1 MVGLDPPPVMT
12 ISSSTTTPSSSSSA
26 SASPSTLTQLPTS
39 PFTTRRQQTKMP
51 MLTFLA
57 TISLYTTATLVTY
70 LSLLPTATNASM
82 VVTTPSRVPLSFANR
97 KDPQSSTTLHTMVPP
112 PVDFALLGQMAALG
126 DFDALT
132 PVVTNGQQNTFES
145 NTFSILE
152 LAKVP
157 SGATVT
163 GGGGGSGKILS
174 VPVLLASFAIDP
186 PLQPT
191 TSGSPAPR
199 TAGAGI
205 TATCVL
211 DDAPH
216 QIYVAGNFK
225 QIPTS
230 ASIVNNSANANTS
243 IPVNTVPSSGLNYVG
258 MYDSRLKRF
267 MPMENGLDGPV
278 QDLLCD
284 PVTKQVY
291 VVGQFMGPLQLE
303 SRSKIGSSNSS
314 GYQTLSSFGGGVAVW
329 KRNPDA
335 TIESTPSTSS
345 SSETT
350 RASGSWAAL
359 PFKGVNGI
367 VTSVAKAQDG
377 TFYFGGQFDT
387 TTDGEAYSAPDTQPV
402 NLDIAKVMTGNGLN
416 AEQDRNIICQP
427 STAARG
433 NWIMQDNI
441 PGYWRVLFPYYI
453 TPTLFRLWNVDTT
466 QGPEFA
472 NRGTKTFSIMALPS
486 NQFLNLSYI
495 DPITHLQHYC
505 TVCTLESRSVA
516 ATVQQ
521 GYQDFLVVTP
531 TLLNAAQVDIVSWD
545 GLGGGLG
552 GVEVYQ
558 SEIFVR
564 AVDELNFSS
573 KCASNYA
580 EAVASIASGTNHK
593 DSKDMTAYS
602 SFLGADWVMT
612 KMEDGWQTVQA
623 ANISATDAVSR
634 KQAYVD
640 MSPYLQESGLYDV
653 YFYTPGCSGGSSS
666 GAKGSKPS
674 NACADRGFVD
684 VSMYFGSPDNVI
696 TLTLSQTNT
705 ADKYDK
711 IYSGMISH
719 TTPDF
724 RPHVVVGPSTTK
736 TGTSG
741 GGATQT
747 VIVDSI
753 QFVKQATLNNTN
765 SLIFYRPSTSVV
777 ASSGSEKERK
787 DTAQGLDYS
796 TWGNLPT
803 QIPSGS
809 LVNAL
814 VSYFGPFG
822 ASVTATSTLFIA
834 GAFQG
839 TTYSNI
845 VGWDGSNYQGLGGS
859 GASSGLDGIVSGMAL
874 YQSSLY
880 VVGSFHRALTTSVA
894 SMPDFGGLAVY
905 DIVSQTWTPF
915 GNATQTFQPNAQFR
929 SIELSTSPNGQFQ
942 FIISG
947 QFSWTEGTG
956 GENRI
961 ETLAVWDLDNQRWV
975 RDQQK
980 STSGEFPF
988 GFVRGEISYLNRV
1001 FGSNSNP
1008 GSEGSSSS
1016 SPVFLVAGQIDSL
1029 DAYQVNSPESIA
1041 WLTTSGILKTTNL
1054 SPTISTSS
1062 PAGGF
1067 ASDDVSGKTSA
1078 STATTSLSKTNAGIM
1093 YFNPTADAWV
1103 TLVAGAHADG
1113 SIGAGFFNSPTASSP
1128 VLSFK
1133 QLKLVTASSSPITGE
1148 VLALGLQK
1156 DEQSG
1161 FTAKGSGSDLLLLGG
1176 AFKSTS
1182 SPAVTSLLIYDLNT
1196 DQPITST
1203 PELQGSPN
1211 RGDPVVNVIKPRP
1224 GDKTG
1229 ALVIA
1234 GHFSGV
1240 GSEVSCE
1247 LICLWD
1253 PAQARTAIDKKK
1265 PLEGSFRNIYGNG
1278 AGSKK
1283 HLGVLKGVVNDIA
1296 FEDDKSMFVAGD
1308 LIVNGVACG
1317 VASFNFDNGK
1327 WTTFGSI
1334 LNSSKSSSSSATTT
1348 RPPGPDTLP
1357 GPVTAI
1363 AHDSLFHRFFVA
1375 GRSVTDGSAY
1385 FKKWNGERFVRVS
1398 SDFMPTSEIHRIE
1411 ILPASKDAPN
1421 RAPVPTTTQ
1430 STPSSPTD
1438 DDDSN
1443 DSSSNPNDTTT
1454 APASPSSPSSATAST
1469 AASANFVD
1477 PNDTTNILEQGYILL
1492 ISGKIVLGN
1501 PSSSYSLSASGSAAT
1516 VGSMSAT
1523 SSRQESSSLAFFD
1536 GQSWFPFLQSSRN
1549 ASNSLSPS
1557 SFVADKTVTSGS
1569 SQMTARD
1576 LLHLSQR
1583 HPDDFSHL
1591 LTKRVDPVPP
1601 TIPPTTL
1608 QGHIRVRDQG
1618 IFRALAIAHL
1628 PRIIAR
1634 EYLSVPL
1641 VILIS
1646 IATSLALIAL
1656 IVFLGFLYVWLKR
1669 RFSRSDPAAAA
1680 TRPRLG
1686 SSFMEDGYDG
1696 YLRRTGGPRGG
1707 AYSTDSSLGT
1717 SHGATY
1723 VGGSTTAMTSKKSGS
1738 FFKRSKSGKNSE
1750 PESSSALMESLGITS
1765 ALETARLYRA
1775 QRKNSA
1781 GAVNT
1786 LVGSPIMR
1794 EKPGTLG
1801 AFAGESLAGEGGGSQ
1816 NGSEGTAGSGPRVYR
1831 PNSTIQEA
1839 TGALVTEFMR
1849 THEQQ
1854 RSTTAGTGVAAVD
1867 APLDDDEDMPP
1878 SPDRRSKKS
1887 RHSGPNQPGTVRDS
1901 TASDLTNPAS
1911 QSRYASLL
1919 SAHNISSPGPGTG
1932 AIATTPTSPATAMT
1946 TPSDAIHSAHPSY
1959 LHNPNRDST
1968 ASNRTSTPFGNNLSG
1983 VNVIYYARYPFRAR
1997 EIGELGFKAGERIL
2011 VVDMSDD
2018 IWWMGVVQDPVT
2030 GQQMHGVF
2038 PSNYVAT
2045 TP

>member
-1 MVGLDPPPVMT
+1 
-12 ISSSTTTPSSSSSA
+12 
-26 SASPSTLTQLPTS
+26 
-39 PFTTRRQQTKMP
+39 
-51 MLTFLA
+51 
-57 TISLYTTATLVTY
+57 
-70 LSLLPTATNASM
+70 
-82 VVTTPSRVPLSFANR
+82 
-97 KDPQSSTTLHTMVPP
+97 MVPP

-132 PVVTNGQQNTFES
+132 PVVTTGQQNTFEF

-157 SGATVT
+157 SATAT
-163 GGGGGSGKILS
+163 AGGGGAGKILS

-191 TSGSPAPR
+191 TSGSPASR

-230 ASIVNNSANANTS
+230 ASMVNNSANANSS
-243 IPVNTVPSSGLNYVG
+243 IPVNMVPTSGLNYVG
-258 MYDSRLKRF
+258 MYDSRLKRLL
-267 MPMENGLDGPV
+267 PMENGLNGPV

-284 PVTKQVY
+284 SVTKQVY

-303 SRSKIGSSNSS
+303 SRSDIESSNSS

-329 KRNPDA
+329 KRSPDA
-335 TIESTPSTSS
+335 TIESNPTSS
-345 SSETT
+345 PSSSAIT
-350 RASGSWAAL
+350 RASGSWEAL
-359 PFKGVNGI
+359 PFKGVDGI
-367 VTSVAKAQDG
+367 VTSVTRTQDG
-377 TFYFGGQFDT
+377 TVYFGGQFDT

-472 NRGTKTFSIMALPS
+472 NRGTKTFSIVALPS
-486 NQFLNLSYI
+486 NQVLNLSYI
-495 DPITHLQHYC
+495 DPISNLQQYC

-516 ATVQQ
+516 ATVDQE
-521 GYQDFLVVTP
+521 YQDFLVATP
-531 TLLNAAQVDIVSWD
+531 TLLNAVQVDIVSWD

-552 GVEVYQ
+552 GIEVYQ

-623 ANISATDAVSR
+623 ANISATDAASR

-653 YFYTPGCSGGSSS
+653 YLYTPACSGSSSS
-666 GAKGSKPS
+666 GATESKSS

-719 TTPDF
+719 TTSDF
-724 RPHVVVGPSTTK
+724 RPHVVVGPSVAK
-736 TGTSG
+736 TGTGG
-741 GGATQT
+741 GGATQN

-765 SLIFYRPSTSVV
+765 GLIFYRPSTSVLV
-777 ASSGSEKERK
+777 SSDSEKERK
-787 DTAQGLDYS
+787 DTVQGLDYS

-880 VVGSFHRALTTSVA
+880 VVGSFHSALTTSVA
-894 SMPDFGGLAVY
+894 SVPDFGGLAVY

-929 SIELSTSPNGQFQ
+929 SIELSTGPNGQFQ

-947 QFSWTEGTG
+947 QFSWTEGG
-956 GENRI
+956 SGENCI

-980 STSGEFPF
+980 SPSGGFPF

-1001 FGSNSNP
+1001 FGSNSNL
-1008 GSEGSSSS
+1008 GSEGSSPS
-1016 SPVFLVAGQIDSL
+1016 SPVLLVAGQIDSL
-1029 DAYQVNSPESIA
+1029 DSYQVGPAENVA
-1041 WLTTSGILKTTNL
+1041 WLTKSGILKTTNL

-1062 PAGGF
+1062 PTAGS
-1067 ASDDVSGKTSA
+1067 ASDDVSGTISA
-1078 STATTSLSKTNAGIM
+1078 SNATTSLSKTNAGIM
-1093 YFNPTADAWV
+1093 YFDPTTEAWV
-1103 TLVAGAHADG
+1103 TLVGGAHANG
-1113 SIGAGFFNSPTASSP
+1113 SIGAGYFNHPTDSNPTLSFKRLNLATASSP
-1128 VLSFK
+1128 L
-1133 QLKLVTASSSPITGE
+1133 ITGE

-1161 FTAKGSGSDLLLLGG
+1161 FKAKGSGSDLLLLGG

-1182 SPAVTSLLIYDLNT
+1182 GIASLLIYDLNT
-1196 DQPITST
+1196 DQPIAST
-1203 PELQGSPN
+1203 PALRGSPN
-1211 RGDPVVNVIKPRP
+1211 RGYPVVNVIKPRP

-1234 GHFSGV
+1234 GDFSGV
-1240 GSEVSCE
+1240 GSGVSCE

-1265 PLEGSFRNIYGNG
+1265 PLEGSFRNVYSDG

-1296 FEDDKSMFVAGD
+1296 FED
-1308 LIVNGVACG
+1308 
-1317 VASFNFDNGK
+1317 
-1327 WTTFGSI
+1327 WTTFGSM
-1334 LNSSKSSSSSATTT
+1334 LDSSKSSSSSANTA

-1363 AHDSLFHRFFVA
+1363 AHDSLFHSFFVA

-1398 SDFMPTSEIHRIE
+1398 PDFMPTSEIHRME

-1421 RAPVPTTTQ
+1421 RAPVATAIQ
-1430 STPSSPTD
+1430 STPPSPTD

-1454 APASPSSPSSATAST
+1454 TTPPSSASPSSATAST
-1469 AASANFVD
+1469 AASAKIVD

-1501 PSSSYSLSASGSAAT
+1501 PSSSYSLSESGSAAT

-1549 ASNSLSPS
+1549 ASASLSPL
-1557 SFVADKTVTSGS
+1557 SFVADATVASAS
-1569 SQMTARD
+1569 AQMAARD
-1576 LLHLSQR
+1576 LH
-1583 HPDDFSHL
+1583 HL
-1591 LTKRVDPVPP
+1591 LQRNSEDTLHHLHTKRVDPTPP
-1601 TIPPTTL
+1601 TIPPTPL

-1634 EYLSVPL
+1634 KYLSVPL
-1641 VILIS
+1641 VILVS
-1646 IATSLALIAL
+1646 IAISLALIAL
-1656 IVFLGFLYVWLKR
+1656 IVLLGFLYVWLKR
-1669 RFSRSDPAAAA
+1669 RLSKHDPAAAA

-1707 AYSTDSSLGT
+1707 VYPTDSSLGT
-1717 SHGATY
+1717 SQGAAF
-1723 VGGSTTAMTSKKSGS
+1723 VGGSTTAMASKKLGS
-1738 FFKRSKSGKNSE
+1738 FFKRSKSEKNSE

-1765 ALETARLYRA
+1765 ALESARLYRT
-1775 QRKNSA
+1775 QRNNST
-1781 GAVNT
+1781 GAANT
-1786 LVGSPIMR
+1786 LVGSPTMR
-1794 EKPGTLG
+1794 EKPGIVDT
-1801 AFAGESLAGEGGGSQ
+1801 FAGESLAGEGGRSQDGSD
-1816 NGSEGTAGSGPRVYR
+1816 GSTGNRPKVYR

-1839 TGALVTEFMR
+1839 TGAMVTEFVR

-1854 RSTTAGTGVAAVD
+1854 RSTTAGTGVSAGD

-1887 RHSGPNQPGTVRDS
+1887 RHSGPNQPDTVRDS
-1901 TASDLTNPAS
+1901 TASDLTNPTLS

-1919 SAHNISSPGPGTG
+1919 SAHNNVSSPRAGNG

-1946 TPSDAIHSAHPSY
+1946 TPSDAIHSAHY

-1968 ASNRTSTPFGNNLSG
+1968 TSNRTSTPFGSNLPG
-1983 VNVIYYARYPFRAR
+1983 GNAIYYSRYPFRAR

>member
-1 MVGLDPPPVMT
+1 MVV
-12 ISSSTTTPSSSSSA
+12 
-26 SASPSTLTQLPTS
+26 ASP
-39 PFTTRRQQTKMP
+39 
-51 MLTFLA
+51 A
-57 TISLYTTATLVTY
+57 
-70 LSLLPTATNASM
+70 
-82 VVTTPSRVPLSFANR
+82 RVPLSITNR
-97 KDPQSSTTLHTMVPP
+97 KDTQSPTVLHTMVPP
-112 PVDFALLGQMAALG
+112 PVDFALLGQMAVLG

-132 PVVTNGQQNTFES
+132 PVITTGQQNTFES

-152 LAKVP
+152 LTKVP
-157 SGATVT
+157 SATAT
-163 GGGGGSGKILS
+163 GGRGTGKILS
-174 VPVLLASFAIDP
+174 VPVLLGSFAIDP
-186 PLQPT
+186 PLQPPT
-191 TSGSPAPR
+191 PGSPVSR
-199 TAGAGI
+199 TATAGI

-216 QIYVAGNFK
+216 QIYIAGNFK
-225 QIPTS
+225 QIPTT
-230 ASIVNNSANANTS
+230 ITMINNSTNSNSPIPANTF
-243 IPVNTVPSSGLNYVG
+243 PSSGLNYVG

-267 MPMENGLDGPV
+267 LPMENGLDGPV

-284 PVTKQVY
+284 SITKQVY

-303 SRSKIGSSNSS
+303 SLSEIGSSNSS
-314 GYQTLSSFGGGVAVW
+314 GYQILSSFGGGAAVW
-329 KRNPDA
+329 KRRSDVP
-335 TIESTPSTSS
+335 IESDSS
-345 SSETT
+345 SSMESSSVAT
-350 RASGSWAAL
+350 RASGNWAAL

-367 VTSVAKAQDG
+367 VTSVTKAQDG

-427 STAARG
+427 STAAHG
-433 NWIMQDNI
+433 NWVMRDNI

-453 TPTLFRLWNVDTT
+453 TPTLFRLWNVDTN

-472 NRGTKTFSIMALPS
+472 NRGTKTFSILALPS

-495 DPITHLQHYC
+495 DPITHLQQYC

-516 ATVQQ
+516 ATVHQ

-531 TLLNAAQVDIVSWD
+531 TLLNAAQIDIVSWE

-580 EAVASIASGTNHK
+580 EAAALNASGTNHK
-593 DSKDMTAYS
+593 DNKDRTAYS
-602 SFLGADWVMT
+602 SFLGADWVTT
-612 KMEDGWQTVQA
+612 KMEGGWQTVQV
-623 ANISATDAVSR
+623 ANVSATDAASR
-634 KQAYVD
+634 QQAYVD

-653 YFYTPGCSGGSSS
+653 YFYTPACSGGSSS
-666 GAKGSKPS
+666 GATGSKPS
-674 NACADRGFVD
+674 NACTDRGFVD
-684 VSMYFGSPDNVI
+684 VSMYFGSSDNVI

-724 RPHVVVGPSTTK
+724 RPHVVVRPSAAK

-777 ASSGSEKERK
+777 TSDFEKDSK
-787 DTAQGLDYS
+787 DTIQGLDDS

-822 ASVTATSTLFIA
+822 SSATPTSMLFIA

-845 VGWDGSNYQGLGGS
+845 VGWDGSNYQDLGGGGS
-859 GASSGLDGIVSGMAL
+859 SSGLDGIVSGMAL

-880 VVGSFHRALTTSVA
+880 VVGSFHRALTTSTAAV
-894 SMPDFGGLAVY
+894 SDFGGLAIY

-929 SIELSTSPNGQFQ
+929 SIELSTGPNGQFQ
-942 FIISG
+942 FIIAG
-947 QFSWTEGTG
+947 QFSWTG
-956 GENRI
+956 GENRT
-961 ETLAVWDLDNQRWV
+961 ETSAVWDLDNQRWV
-975 RDQQK
+975 RGQQK
-980 STSGEFPF
+980 SADNEFQF
-988 GFVRGEISYLNRV
+988 GYVQGEISYLNRV
-1001 FGSNSNP
+1001 LGSSSNTA
-1008 GSEGSSSS
+1008 SEGSSSS
-1016 SPVFLVAGQIDSL
+1016 SPVLLVAGMIDSL
-1029 DAYQVNSPESIA
+1029 DTYQVGSPENVA
-1041 WLTTSGILKTTNL
+1041 WLTTSGVLKTTNL
-1054 SPTISTSS
+1054 SPAILTSS
-1062 PAGGF
+1062 PAPGF
-1067 ASDDVSGKTSA
+1067 ASDDVSGATSA
-1078 STATTSLSKTNAGIM
+1078 STATTSLSQTNAGIM
-1093 YFNPTADAWV
+1093 YYNPTAGAWV
-1103 TLVAGAHADG
+1103 TLVGGAHADG
-1113 SIGAGFFNSPTASSP
+1113 SIGAGYFNSPTASNP
-1128 VLSFK
+1128 VLTFK
-1133 QLKLVTASSSPITGE
+1133 QLNLAAASSSPITGE

-1156 DEQSG
+1156 EEQSG

-1176 AFKSTS
+1176 SFKSAS
-1182 SPAVTSLLIYDLNT
+1182 SPGISSLLIYDLYT
-1196 DQPITST
+1196 DQPIAAT
-1203 PELQGSPN
+1203 PALRGFSN
-1211 RGDPVVNVIKPRP
+1211 RGNPIVNVIKSRP
-1224 GDKTG
+1224 GHKSG

-1234 GHFSGV
+1234 GDFSGV
-1240 GSEVSCE
+1240 GNEVSCE
-1247 LICLWD
+1247 LICVWD

-1265 PLEGSFRNIYGNG
+1265 SLEGSFRNVYGDG
-1278 AGSKK
+1278 TGSKK
-1283 HLGVLKGVVNDIA
+1283 HMGVLKGVVNDIT
-1296 FEDDKSMFVAGD
+1296 FEDDKNMFVAGD

-1317 VASFNFDNGK
+1317 VASFNFDHGK

-1334 LNSSKSSSSSATTT
+1334 LDSPKSSSSPSAATT
-1348 RPPGPDTLP
+1348 RSPGPDTLP
-1357 GPVTAI
+1357 GPVSAI

-1385 FKKWNGERFVRVS
+1385 FKKWNGQRFVRVS

-1421 RAPVPTTTQ
+1421 RSATVSSSSAAPIQPTA
-1430 STPSSPTD
+1430 SSPTD
-1438 DDDSN
+1438 DDHN
-1443 DSSSNPNDTTT
+1443 DPPSNPNDTATT
-1454 APASPSSPSSATAST
+1454 TPPSSSSPPLATASA
-1469 AASANFVD
+1469 AASGNIID

-1516 VGSMSAT
+1516 MGSMSAT

-1549 ASNSLSPS
+1549 ASISVSPS
-1557 SFVADKTVTSGS
+1557 SFVADATTASVSP
-1569 SQMTARD
+1569 QLTARD
-1576 LLHLSQR
+1576 LLHLSQQ
-1583 HPDDFSHL
+1583 HPGDLSHFL
-1591 LTKRVDPVPP
+1591 AKRADLTSSP
-1601 TIPPTTL
+1601 TIPPTPL

-1646 IATSLALIAL
+1646 IAISLALITL
-1656 IVFLGFLYVWLKR
+1656 IVLFGFLYIWLKR
-1669 RFSRSDPAAAA
+1669 RLSKDDSAAAA

-1696 YLRRTGGPRGG
+1696 YLHRTGGPRGG
-1707 AYSTDSSLGT
+1707 LYSADSSLGP
-1717 SHGATY
+1717 SQGAAF
-1723 VGGSTTAMTSKKSGS
+1723 VEGSTTAMAPKKSGS
-1738 FFKRSKSGKNSE
+1738 FFRRSKSEKNNE
-1750 PESSSALMESLGITS
+1750 PESSQALMESLGITS
-1765 ALETARLYRA
+1765 ALESARVYRA
-1775 QRKNSA
+1775 QRKNST
-1781 GAVNT
+1781 GAVNALAGRPT
-1786 LVGSPIMR
+1786 MR
-1794 EKPGTLG
+1794 EKPGTVG
-1801 AFAGESLAGEGGGSQ
+1801 TFAGMSVAGGGGGGVGGGSGSQ
-1816 NGSEGTAGSGPRVYR
+1816 NGSEGSNSTGTMVYR

-1839 TGALVTEFMR
+1839 TGAMVTEFVR
-1849 THEQQ
+1849 SHEQQ
-1854 RSTTAGTGVAAVD
+1854 RSATADASVGAGD
-1867 APLDDDEDMPP
+1867 APLDDEEDMPP

-1887 RHSGPNQPGTVRDS
+1887 RQSGLYPPGTVRDS
-1901 TASDLTNPAS
+1901 TASDLTNPTP
-1911 QSRYASLL
+1911 SRYASLL
-1919 SAHNISSPGPGTG
+1919 SAHNISSPGGTG
-1932 AIATTPTSPATAMT
+1932 AMATTPTSPATAMT

-1959 LHNPNRDST
+1959 LHNSTRDST
-1968 ASNRTSTPFGNNLSG
+1968 TSTSNRTSTPFGNNLPG
-1983 VNVIYYARYPFRAR
+1983 GNVIYYARYPFRAR

-2018 IWWMGVVQDPVT
+2018 VWWMGVVQDPVT
-2030 GQQMHGVF
+2030 GQQMHGFLDATIPKLKVDIAKGTVF
-2038 PSNYVAT
+2038 TMMS
-2045 TP
+2045 

>member
-1 MVGLDPPPVMT
+1 MM
-12 ISSSTTTPSSSSSA
+12 
-26 SASPSTLTQLPTS
+26 
-39 PFTTRRQQTKMP
+39 
-51 MLTFLA
+51 
-57 TISLYTTATLVTY
+57 
-70 LSLLPTATNASM
+70 
-82 VVTTPSRVPLSFANR
+82 
-97 KDPQSSTTLHTMVPP
+97 PP
-112 PVDFALLGQMAALG
+112 PVDFALLGQMAVLG

-132 PVVTNGQQNTFES
+132 PVITTGQQNTFES

-157 SGATVT
+157 SVTAIAT
-163 GGGGGSGKILS
+163 GGKETKKILS
-174 VPVLLASFAIDP
+174 VPVLLASFVIDP

-191 TSGSPAPR
+191 TPGSPVSG
-199 TAGAGI
+199 TASTGI
-205 TATCVL
+205 AATCVL

-216 QIYVAGNFK
+216 QIYIAGNFK
-225 QIPTS
+225 QVLTTTPMINDST
-230 ASIVNNSANANTS
+230 NSNSS
-243 IPVNTVPSSGLNYVG
+243 IPSNTFPSSGLNYVG

-267 MPMENGLDGPV
+267 LPMENGLDGPV

-284 PVTKQVY
+284 SVTKQVY

-303 SRSKIGSSNSS
+303 SLSEIGSSNSS

-329 KRNPDA
+329 KRTPDV
-335 TIESTPSTSS
+335 TIESDSS
-345 SSETT
+345 SSTASSSMTT
-350 RASGSWAAL
+350 RASGGWAAL

-367 VTSVAKAQDG
+367 VTSVARTQDG

-387 TTDGEAYSAPDTQPV
+387 TTDGEAYNAPDTQPV
-402 NLDIAKVMTGNGLN
+402 NLDSAKVMTGNGLN

-433 NWIMQDNI
+433 NWIMRDNI

-453 TPTLFRLWNVDTT
+453 TPTLFRLWNVDTN

-472 NRGTKTFSIMALPS
+472 NRGTKTFSILALPS

-495 DPITHLQHYC
+495 DPITHLHQYC

-516 ATVQQ
+516 ATVHH
-521 GYQDFLVVTP
+521 GYQDFLVVNP
-531 TLLNAAQVDIVSWD
+531 TLLNAAQIDIVSWE

-552 GVEVYQ
+552 GIEVYQ

-564 AVDELNFSS
+564 AVNELNFSS
-573 KCASNYA
+573 KCAANYA
-580 EAVASIASGTNHK
+580 EAVASIAPGTNHK
-593 DSKDMTAYS
+593 DSKDMTPYS

-612 KMEDGWQTVQA
+612 KLEDGWQTVQA
-623 ANISATDAVSR
+623 ANISATDAASR
-634 KQAYVD
+634 QQAYVD

-653 YFYTPGCSGGSSS
+653 YFYTPACSSGSSS
-666 GAKGSKPS
+666 GATGAKPS

-684 VSMYFGSPDNVI
+684 VSMYFSSPDNVI

-711 IYSGMISH
+711 IYSGMVSH

-724 RPHVVVGPSTTK
+724 RPHVVVRPSAAK
-736 TGTSG
+736 AGTSG
-741 GGATQT
+741 GGTTQT

-765 SLIFYRPSTSVV
+765 SLVFYRPSTSGVT
-777 ASSGSEKERK
+777 SNSEKDSK
-787 DTAQGLDYS
+787 DAVQGLDYS
-796 TWGNLPT
+796 TWGNLLT

-809 LVNAL
+809 LINAL

-822 ASVTATSTLFIA
+822 SSATATSTLFIA

-845 VGWDGSNYQGLGGS
+845 VGWDGSNYQGLGGGS
-859 GASSGLDGIVSGMAL
+859 SSSGLDGIVSGMAL

-880 VVGSFHRALTTSVA
+880 VVGSFHGALTTSTTAV
-894 SMPDFGGLAVY
+894 SDFGGLAIY

-929 SIELSTSPNGQFQ
+929 SIELSTDPNGQFQ
-942 FIISG
+942 FIIVG
-947 QFSWTEGTG
+947 QFSWNEGE
-956 GENRI
+956 ENRT

-980 STSGEFPF
+980 SADNEFQF
-988 GFVRGEISYLNRV
+988 GSVQGEISYLNRV
-1001 FGSNSNP
+1001 LGSNSNTTF
-1008 GSEGSSSS
+1008 GGLSSS
-1016 SPVFLVAGQIDSL
+1016 SPVLLVAGMIDSL
-1029 DAYQVNSPESIA
+1029 DTYQISSPENVA
-1041 WLTTSGILKTTNL
+1041 WLTTSGVLKTTNL
-1054 SPTISTSS
+1054 SPASSTFSSAAGFANDDVSGTISTSS
-1062 PAGGF
+1062 
-1067 ASDDVSGKTSA
+1067 
-1078 STATTSLSKTNAGIM
+1078 ATTSLSQTNAGIM
-1093 YFNPTADAWV
+1093 YYNPTAEAWV
-1103 TLVAGAHADG
+1103 TLVGGAHADG
-1113 SIGAGFFNSPTASSP
+1113 SIGAGYFNSPTASNP

-1133 QLKLVTASSSPITGE
+1133 QLNLASASSSPITGE

-1156 DEQSG
+1156 EEQSG

-1176 AFKSTS
+1176 SFKSTS
-1182 SPAVTSLLIYDLNT
+1182 SPGISSQLIYDLYT
-1196 DQPITST
+1196 DQPIVAT
-1203 PELQGSPN
+1203 PALRGSPN
-1211 RGDPVVNVIKPRP
+1211 RGDPIVNVIKPRP
-1224 GDKTG
+1224 GDKSG

-1234 GHFSGV
+1234 GDFSGV

-1265 PLEGSFRNIYGNG
+1265 SLEGSFRNVYGDG

-1283 HLGVLKGVVNDIA
+1283 HLGVLKGVVNDIT
-1296 FEDDKSMFVAGD
+1296 FEDDKNMFVAGD

-1317 VASFNFDNGK
+1317 VASFNFDHGK

-1334 LNSSKSSSSSATTT
+1334 LDSSKSSSSSSSAATA
-1348 RPPGPDTLP
+1348 RPPRPDTLP

-1385 FKKWNGERFVRVS
+1385 FKKWNGQRFVRVS
-1398 SDFMPTSEIHRIE
+1398 PDFMPTSEIHRIE

-1421 RAPVPTTTQ
+1421 RSPSVSSSSAATTQ
-1430 STPSSPTD
+1430 STPSSPID
-1438 DDDSN
+1438 DDPIDLP
-1443 DSSSNPNDTTT
+1443 SNPNDTAATT
-1454 APASPSSPSSATAST
+1454 PSSSSSPPPATATT
-1469 AASANFVD
+1469 AASGNNID

-1523 SSRQESSSLAFFD
+1523 SSRQESSSLVFFD

-1549 ASNSLSPS
+1549 ASVSLSPS
-1557 SFVADKTVTSGS
+1557 SFVADATTASVSP
-1569 SQMTARD
+1569 QLAARD
-1576 LLHLSQR
+1576 ILYLSQQY
-1583 HPDDFSHL
+1583 PGDLSHL
-1591 LTKRVDPVPP
+1591 AKRADLISP
-1601 TIPPTTL
+1601 TIPPTPL
-1608 QGHIRVRDQG
+1608 QGYIRVRDQG

-1646 IATSLALIAL
+1646 VAISLALITL
-1656 IVFLGFLYVWLKR
+1656 IVFFGFLYVWLKR
-1669 RFSRSDPAAAA
+1669 RLSKDDPAAAA

-1696 YLRRTGGPRGG
+1696 YLRRTDGPREGL
-1707 AYSTDSSLGT
+1707 YSTDSSLGP
-1717 SHGATY
+1717 SQGAAF
-1723 VGGSTTAMTSKKSGS
+1723 VEGSITAMASKKSGS
-1738 FFKRSKSGKNSE
+1738 FFKRSKSEKNNE
-1750 PESSSALMESLGITS
+1750 PESPLAFMESLGITS
-1765 ALETARLYRA
+1765 ALESARLYRA
-1775 QRKNSA
+1775 QRNNSA
-1781 GAVNT
+1781 GAGNT
-1786 LVGSPIMR
+1786 LASRSTMR
-1794 EKPGTLG
+1794 KKPGTVG
-1801 AFAGESLAGEGGGSQ
+1801 MSAGMSVAGGGGGGGRGSQ
-1816 NGSEGTAGSGPRVYR
+1816 NGSEGSTGTGTMMYR

-1839 TGALVTEFMR
+1839 TGAMVTEFVR

-1854 RSTTAGTGVAAVD
+1854 RSATAGAGVGAGD
-1867 APLDDDEDMPP
+1867 APLDDDEDMPR
-1878 SPDRRSKKS
+1878 SPERRSKIS
-1887 RHSGPNQPGTVRDS
+1887 RQSELYPPGTVRDS
-1901 TASDLTNPAS
+1901 TASDLTNPTPS

-1919 SAHNISSPGPGTG
+1919 GAHNNNNNISSPEGNC
-1932 AIATTPTSPATAMT
+1932 AMATTPTSPATAMT
-1946 TPSDAIHSAHPSY
+1946 TPGAAIHSAHPSY

-1968 ASNRTSTPFGNNLSG
+1968 TSTSNRTSTPFGNNLPG
-1983 VNVIYYARYPFRAR
+1983 GNVIYYARYPFRAR

-2018 IWWMGVVQDPVT
+2018 VWWMGVVQDPVT

>member
-1 MVGLDPPPVMT
+1 
-12 ISSSTTTPSSSSSA
+12 
-26 SASPSTLTQLPTS
+26 
-39 PFTTRRQQTKMP
+39 
-51 MLTFLA
+51 
-57 TISLYTTATLVTY
+57 
-70 LSLLPTATNASM
+70 
-82 VVTTPSRVPLSFANR
+82 
-97 KDPQSSTTLHTMVPP
+97 MVPP

-132 PVVTNGQQNTFES
+132 PVVTTGQQNTFES

-157 SGATVT
+157 SATAT
-163 GGGGGSGKILS
+163 AGGGGAGKILS

-191 TSGSPAPR
+191 TSGSPAPG
-199 TAGAGI
+199 TASAGI

-230 ASIVNNSANANTS
+230 ASMVNNSANANSS
-243 IPVNTVPSSGLNYVG
+243 IPVNTVPTSGLNYVG

-267 MPMENGLDGPV
+267 LPMENGLNGPV

-284 PVTKQVY
+284 SVTKQVY

-303 SRSKIGSSNSS
+303 SHSEIGSSNSS

-329 KRNPDA
+329 KRSPDA
-335 TIESTPSTSS
+335 TIESNPISS
-345 SSETT
+345 SPSSSAIT

-359 PFKGVNGI
+359 PFKGVDGI
-367 VTSVAKAQDG
+367 VTSVTRTQDG
-377 TFYFGGQFDT
+377 TVYFGGQFDT

-427 STAARG
+427 STASRG

-466 QGPEFA
+466 QGPEFV

-486 NQFLNLSYI
+486 NQVLNLSYI
-495 DPITHLQHYC
+495 DPISHLQQYC

-516 ATVQQ
+516 ATVDQ
-521 GYQDFLVVTP
+521 GYQDFLVATP
-531 TLLNAAQVDIVSWD
+531 TLLNAVQVDIVSWD

-552 GVEVYQ
+552 GIEVYQ

-580 EAVASIASGTNHK
+580 EAVASIASGTNYK

-602 SFLGADWVMT
+602 SFLGADWAIT

-623 ANISATDAVSR
+623 ANISATDVASR

-653 YFYTPGCSGGSSS
+653 YLYTPACSGSSSS
-666 GAKGSKPS
+666 GATGSKPS

-724 RPHVVVGPSTTK
+724 RPHVVVGPSVAK
-736 TGTSG
+736 TGTGG
-741 GGATQT
+741 GGATQN

-765 SLIFYRPSTSVV
+765 SLIFYRPSTSVL
-777 ASSGSEKERK
+777 ASSDSEKERK
-787 DTAQGLDYS
+787 DTVQGLDYS

-859 GASSGLDGIVSGMAL
+859 GASSGLDGIVSGMGL

-880 VVGSFHRALTTSVA
+880 VVGSFHSALTTSVA
-894 SMPDFGGLAVY
+894 SVPDFGGLAVY

-929 SIELSTSPNGQFQ
+929 SIELSTGPNGQFQ

-947 QFSWTEGTG
+947 QFSWIEGG
-956 GENRI
+956 SGENWI

-1008 GSEGSSSS
+1008 VSEGSSLT
-1016 SPVFLVAGQIDSL
+1016 SPVLLVAGQIDSL
-1029 DAYQVNSPESIA
+1029 DSYQVGSAENVA
-1041 WLTTSGILKTTNL
+1041 WLTTSGIVKTTNL
-1054 SPTISTSS
+1054 SPAILTSS
-1062 PAGGF
+1062 PTAGF
-1067 ASDDVSGKTSA
+1067 ASDDVSGTTSA

-1093 YFNPTADAWV
+1093 YFDPTAETWL
-1103 TLVAGAHADG
+1103 TLVGGAHADG
-1113 SIGAGFFNSPTASSP
+1113 SIGAGYFNSPTDSNP
-1128 VLSFK
+1128 ILSFK
-1133 QLKLVTASSSPITGE
+1133 RLNLATASSSLITGE

-1161 FTAKGSGSDLLLLGG
+1161 FKAKGSGSDLLLLGG
-1176 AFKSTS
+1176 TFKSTS
-1182 SPAVTSLLIYDLNT
+1182 GITSLLIYDLNT
-1196 DQPITST
+1196 DQPIAST
-1203 PELQGSPN
+1203 PALRGSPN
-1211 RGDPVVNVIKPRP
+1211 SGDPVVKVIKPRP

-1234 GHFSGV
+1234 GDFSGV

-1265 PLEGSFRNIYGNG
+1265 PLEGSFRNVYNDG

-1296 FEDDKSMFVAGD
+1296 FEDDKNMFVAGD
-1308 LIVNGVACG
+1308 LIVDGVACG
-1317 VASFNFDNGK
+1317 VASFNFDHGK
-1327 WTTFGSI
+1327 WTTFGSMQD
-1334 LNSSKSSSSSATTT
+1334 SSKSSTSSATTA

-1363 AHDSLFHRFFVA
+1363 AHDSLFHSFFVA
-1375 GRSVTDGSAY
+1375 GWSVTDGSAY
-1385 FKKWNGERFVRVS
+1385 FKKWNGERFIRVS
-1398 SDFMPTSEIHRIE
+1398 PDFMPTSEIHRIE

-1421 RAPVPTTTQ
+1421 RAPVATAIQ
-1430 STPSSPTD
+1430 STSSSPTG

-1443 DSSSNPNDTTT
+1443 DSSSDPNDTTT
-1454 APASPSSPSSATAST
+1454 TTTPPSSASPSSATAST
-1469 AASANFVD
+1469 AASAKIVD
-1477 PNDTTNILEQGYILL
+1477 PNDTTNILEQG
-1492 ISGKIVLGN
+1492 
-1501 PSSSYSLSASGSAAT
+1501 
-1516 VGSMSAT
+1516 
-1523 SSRQESSSLAFFD
+1523 
-1536 GQSWFPFLQSSRN
+1536 N
-1549 ASNSLSPS
+1549 ASASLSPS
-1557 SFVADKTVTSGS
+1557 LSVTNATVASAS
-1569 SQMTARD
+1569 AQMATRD
-1576 LLHLSQR
+1576 LYHLSQR
-1583 HPDDFSHL
+1583 NSEDILHHL
-1591 LTKRVDPVPP
+1591 HTKRVDPTPPNVPP
-1601 TIPPTTL
+1601 TPL

-1634 EYLSVPL
+1634 KYLSVPL
-1641 VILIS
+1641 VILVS
-1646 IATSLALIAL
+1646 IAVSLALIAL
-1656 IVFLGFLYVWLKR
+1656 IVLLGFLYVWLKR
-1669 RFSRSDPAAAA
+1669 RLSKDDPAAAA

-1696 YLRRTGGPRGG
+1696 YLRRTGGPRG

-1717 SHGATY
+1717 SQGAAFM
-1723 VGGSTTAMTSKKSGS
+1723 GGSTTAMVSKKSGS
-1738 FFKRSKSGKNSE
+1738 FFKRSKSEKNSE
-1750 PESSSALMESLGITS
+1750 PESSPALMESLGITS
-1765 ALETARLYRA
+1765 ALESARLYRT
-1775 QRKNSA
+1775 QRNNST

-1786 LVGSPIMR
+1786 LVGSPTMR
-1794 EKPGTLG
+1794 EKPGT
-1801 AFAGESLAGEGGGSQ
+1801 ADMFAGKSLAGEGGESR
-1816 NGSEGTAGSGPRVYR
+1816 NVSEGSTSNRPKVYR

-1839 TGALVTEFMR
+1839 TGAMVTEFMR

-1854 RSTTAGTGVAAVD
+1854 RSTTAGTGVGAGD
-1867 APLDDDEDMPP
+1867 APPDDDEDMPP
-1878 SPDRRSKKS
+1878 SPDRRSKKF
-1887 RHSGPNQPGTVRDS
+1887 RYLGPNQPGAVRDS
-1901 TASDLTNPAS
+1901 TASDLTNPTLS

-1919 SAHNISSPGPGTG
+1919 SAHNNISSPRAGNG

-1946 TPSDAIHSAHPSY
+1946 TPSDAIHSAHY

-1968 ASNRTSTPFGNNLSG
+1968 TSNRTSTPFGNNLPG
-1983 VNVIYYARYPFRAR
+1983 GNAIYYARYPFRAR